1 MKKTAKKHLAESAIE
16 LLSKEPIGKI
26 TVARIANNCGL
37 STRTFYNNFRDKY
50 ELFIWIYKAELE
62 KKYQANLD
70 NMNFSTFLRC
80 SGQILLDY
88 KEFFFNY
95 QRYSGQNDF
104 RDSVFQP
111 LYEYYTRIIQNV
123 YHDVVTKEVD
133 ESLVF
138 FILGMIEHV
147 NRSYKNEGLQPLDD
161 AVSIFIRAIPENLK
175 KYL

>member
-1 MKKTAKKHLAESAIE
+1 MKKTAKEYLAESAID
-16 LLSKEPIGKI
+16 LLSKESVGKI
-26 TVARIANNCGL
+26 TVARIADNCGL

-50 ELFIWIYKAELE
+50 DLFIWIYKVELE

-70 NMNFSTFLRC
+70 HMNFSTFLRC

-88 KEFFFNY
+88 EDFFFHY
-95 QRYSGQNDF
+95 QRYSGQNNF
-104 RDSVFQP
+104 RESVFQP
-111 LYEYYTRIIQNV
+111 LYEYYTRIIQDV
-123 YHDVVTKEVD
+123 YHDEVTKEID

-147 NRSYKNEGLQPLDD
+147 NRSYNKDGLQPLED